1 MAKIAAGNMVVVTLV
16 AGLISCLVFIARPAQ
31 AYDGTFVSQA
41 CNTEKTTVG
50 SDLYNAIQAVIAD
63 LAQETPYNGYDYKDS
78 KTSGSATA
86 YGRGTCTSTLAVSDC
101 TDCINYA
108 GGKVQTNCDYPI
120 GARYKVTDCYVEFE
134 NYSF

>member
-1 MAKIAAGNMVVVTLV
+1 MAKIAAAGNVVAVALV
-16 AGLISCLVFIARPAQ
+16 ASLMCVALIGRPAQ

-41 CNTEKTTVG
+41 CNTQKTTVG

-78 KTSGSATA
+78 KASGSATA

-101 TDCINYA
+101 TACINYA
-108 GGKVQTNCDYPI
+108 GGQVQTNCDYPV
-120 GARYKVTDCYVEFE
+120 GARYKVVDCYVEFE
-134 NYSF
+134 DYSF